1 MFKNLPRILLLAV
14 LLIPAA
20 VFAQQTII
28 KGFVFDQVNGKP
40 IPSAEVRAGD
50 QVQLTGPDGSF
61 EITVK
66 PAADI
71 QLLVNMVGYDTYT
84 LTVKLPVTDAVAVS
98 LTPMSV
104 NEAERRGITELTIAQ
119 IDMEDESKG
128 QNVSGL
134 LNASGDVFTS
144 TAGFTFS
151 SAYFRVRGYDSEN
164 FNVYM
169 NNIPINDAES
179 GWPVWAEWGG
189 LNDATRNKEV
199 ITGLN
204 TSRFS
209 FSNLGGA
216 TNILTRASAQRKQT
230 KISYSLTNRTYTN
243 RLMFIYSTGM
253 MENGWAFSAS
263 GSRRWGNG
271 GYVEGTWYD
280 AYAYFF
286 SAEKKINNQH
296 SVALT
301 ILGSPTKRG
310 QMSGSVQEVY
320 DLTGSNYYNAN
331 WGYQSGEIRNAR
343 VRNFHEPMAIL
354 NHYWTI
360 NETTKLSTSLG
371 YSTGY
376 NGGTALNW
384 YKAADPRPD
393 YYRYLPSYQ
402 TDPYVKDLVTEAW
415 KNPSVSQ
422 INWDRLYQVNYLA
435 NTQGDQANYMI
446 EDRRN
451 DQNVLNLNVLLNKNI
466 HKNAVLSGGL
476 EGRIYTGKHFKTVDD
491 LLGGQYWVD
500 IDQFAERDFVGDSAR
515 YQNDLNNPNRIV
527 KEGDI
532 FGYNYHIRL
541 NEVSVWAQQELSYE
555 KFDVALSAK
564 LGYTEFWRDGK
575 MRNGNHPDNSY
586 GKSAVQNF
594 LTPSIKAGLTY
605 KISGRH
611 FVVANAGYFN
621 QAPFLRD
628 VYLSPRVRDDLA
640 LDLKALQNISTDL
653 SYIMRSPGMKARLTL
668 YHTVFKGATE
678 IRGFYHDDYRTFVNL
693 LLSDVNKVHQGIE
706 FGTEVK
712 VSSTVSVTGVA
723 AIGNF
728 RYTSRPVGTI
738 SFENSSQPDTTET
751 IYCQYFYVPG
761 SPQTA
766 ASLGLNYR
774 HPKYWFFNANLNYF
788 GNIYMDFNP
797 ARRTVGAIENL
808 AEIDPKIETIV
819 GQEKKEDQI
828 TLDLSIGKSIQI
840 DYKYFININ
849 LSVSNVLDNTNLITG
864 GFEQLRYDFETQD
877 VSKFP
882 PKYFYGFGRT
892 YYLNIGFRF

>member
-1 MFKNLPRILLLAV
+1 MLKNLQKILLLLLLAV
-14 LLIPAA
+14 SASL
-20 VFAQQTII
+20 FAQQTII

-40 IPSAEVRAGD
+40 IPSAEIKLGD
-50 QVQLTGPDGSF
+50 QIQISGPDGGF
-61 EITVK
+61 QFTVSSNAEL
-66 PAADI
+66 PFI
-71 QLLVNMVGYDTYT
+71 VNMVGYDSYISTMKPPVAEA
-84 LTVKLPVTDAVAVS
+84 LTIR
-98 LTPMSV
+98 LTPSSV
-104 NEAERRGITELTIAQ
+104 NEAERRGTNELTFSQ
-119 IDMEDESKG
+119 LDMEDESKG
-128 QNVSGL
+128 QTVSGL

-144 TAGFTFS
+144 TAGYTFS

-209 FSNLGGA
+209 FSNLGGS

-230 KISYSLTNRTYTN
+230 KVSYSLSNKTYTN
-243 RLMFIYSTGM
+243 RLMFIYSTGL
-253 MENGWAFSAS
+253 MENNWAFSVSA
-263 GSRRWGNG
+263 SRRWGNG

-296 SVALT
+296 SIAFTV
-301 ILGSPTKRG
+301 LGAPTKRG
-310 QMSGSVQEVY
+310 QMSGSVQEAY
-320 DLTGSNYYNAN
+320 DLAGSNVYNAN
-331 WGYQSGEIRNAR
+331 WGYQNGEKRNAR
-343 VRNFHEPMAIL
+343 VKNFHEPMAIL
-354 NHYWTI
+354 NHYWDM
-360 NETTKLSTSLG
+360 NETTKLTTSIG
-371 YSTGY
+371 YSFGY

-402 TDPYVKDLVTEAW
+402 TDPYVKQLVEDAW
-415 KNPSVSQ
+415 KDPSVSQ
-422 INWDRLYQVNYLA
+422 VNWDKLYQINYLA
-435 NTQGDQANYMI
+435 NTQGDQANYVV

-451 DQNVLNLNVLLNKNI
+451 DQELLTLNILLNQNFDENFVFSAGI
-466 HKNAVLSGGL
+466 
-476 EGRIYTGKHFKTVDD
+476 EGRMYTGKHFKTIDD
-491 LLGGQYWVD
+491 LLGGTYWLD
-500 IDQFAERDFVGDSAR
+500 IDQFAERDFVGDSSR

-532 FGYNYHIRL
+532 YGYNYNIRL
-541 NEVSVWAQQELSYE
+541 NEICAWAQVDFSFK
-555 KFDVALSAK
+555 KFDFAFSRKLS
-564 LGYTEFWRDGK
+564 YTEFWRDGK
-575 MRNGNHPDNSY
+575 MRNGNHPDNSF
-586 GKSAVQNF
+586 GKSAVQHF
-594 LTPSIKAGLTY
+594 LNHSIKGSFTY

-611 FVVANAGYFN
+611 FLVGNIGYFN
-621 QAPFLRD
+621 QAPYLRD
-628 VYLSPRVRDDLA
+628 VYLSPRVRDDIA
-640 LDLKALQNISTDL
+640 PDLQAIKNLSGDL
-653 SYIMRSPGMKARLTL
+653 SYILRSPTLKARLTL
-668 YHTVFKGATE
+668 YNTVSKGSTE
-678 IRGFYHDDYRTFVNL
+678 IRSFYHDDYKTFVNL
-693 LLSDVNKVHQGIE
+693 LMSNVNKVYQGLE

-728 RYTSRPVGTI
+728 RYTSRPTGTV
-738 SFENSSQPDTTET
+738 SFENGSQPDTTEL
-751 IYCQYFYVPG
+751 IYCQYFYVAG

-766 ASLGLNYR
+766 ASIGLNYR

-797 ARRTVGAIENL
+797 ARRTTGAIANL
-808 AEIDPKIETIV
+808 GEGDPNIETITA
-819 GQEKKEDQI
+819 QEKTSDQM

-849 LSVSNVLDNTNLITG
+849 LSVSNVLDNKELITG
-864 GFEQLRYDFETQD
+864 GYEQLRYDFETQD